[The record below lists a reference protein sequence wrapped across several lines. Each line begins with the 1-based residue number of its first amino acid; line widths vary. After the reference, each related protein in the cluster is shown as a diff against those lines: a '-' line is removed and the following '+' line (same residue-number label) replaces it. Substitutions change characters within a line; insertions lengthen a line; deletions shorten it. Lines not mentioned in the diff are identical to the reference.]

1 MSEIPPTS
9 QSPIVKIAAV
19 AVIILAAVGVGVMT
33 GLIPSTFS
41 KNAAQNQNAP
51 PPPPPPEAK
60 ACPNCGV
67 VESTKLVELKGQGSG
82 AGAVAGGLL
91 GAVVGS
97 EVGAG
102 RGKTLAEVAGAA
114 GGAYAGNEVEKNMK
128 KTAAYQITI
137 RMNDGAVRTITQ
149 RNDPGVKAGDN
160 VRLANGSVVRD

>member
-1 MSEIPPTS
+1 MSETAQIS

-33 GLIPSTFS
+33 GLIPSSYS
-41 KNAAQNQNAP
+41 KNAAQEKKAAQ
-51 PPPPPPEAK
+51 EVK

-67 VESTKLVELKGQGSG
+67 VESINLVELKGQGSG
-82 AGAVAGGLL
+82 AGAVAGGVL

-114 GGAYAGNEVEKNMK
+114 GGAYAGNEIEKNMK
-128 KTAAYQITI
+128 KTAHYQIAI
-137 RMNDGAVRTITQ
+137 RMNDGTVRTITQ
-149 RNDPGVKAGDN
+149 SNDPGVHQGDN
-160 VRLANGSVVRD
+160 VKLTNGSVVRD

>member
-1 MSEIPPTS
+1 MPEIPSTS

-41 KNAAQNQNAP
+41 KNAAQNQNA
-51 PPPPPPEAK
+51 PPPPPEAK

-149 RNDPGVKAGDN
+149 RNDPRVKAGDN